1 MKRLQ
6 ISLEPE
12 LDDELGRVAREQGV
26 SKAEIVRRYLRA
38 NFALLPPLEQD
49 PLIRLFGRFSGGY
62 PEDSERHDEIIY
74 DSERHEDVV
83 YGPDRPE

>member
-1 MKRLQ
+1 M
-6 ISLEPE
+6 
-12 LDDELGRVAREQGV
+12 
-26 SKAEIVRRYLRA
+26 
-38 NFALLPPLEQD
+38 
-49 PLIRLFGRFSGGY
+49 IRLFGKFSGGY